1 MSRHTERFVGC
12 SLIDDIVCKLYAD
25 DRRQSASDNR
35 QFANLWLLALF
46 SLLGLGT
53 RASVLENRCVA
64 ADLRYCDLRD
74 CVATEGAVPVEYA
87 ARKAAVAQLVE
98 QLIRNQ

>member
-1 MSRHTERFVGC
+1 MERFVGC
-12 SLIDDIVCKLYAD
+12 SVIDDTVGNLCTD
-25 DRRQSASDNR
+25 DRRRSASDNR

-53 RASVLENRCVA
+53 RASALENRCVA
-64 ADLRYCDLRD
+64 ADLRYCDLRH
-74 CVATEGAVPVEYA
+74 CVATKGAVPVEYA